1 MLTHLLHLC
10 IKCRLLLFRQLRVK
24 ECRLQNGR
32 VKGKALLSH
41 GAEEPLA
48 EVGHH
53 VPQAVDHGLHMLHLP
68 VFPKV
73 LLLKTLDFAVEIRES
88 YPSVPDISSGSPVNG
103 MRILPI
109 SIRREYSTRPPSSRW
124 RIFIRLRA
132 ALTKTNT
139 SPSRRFIP
147 IRFVTM
153 PLRPLNPRRMFT
165 GRL

>member
-1 MLTHLLHLC
+1 MLIFSVSDSTFQSPRESSLILLTY
-10 IKCRLLLFRQLRVK
+10 
-24 ECRLQNGR
+24 G
-32 VKGKALLSH
+32 LSI
-41 GAEEPLA
+41 A
-48 EVGHH
+48 
-53 VPQAVDHGLHMLHLP
+53 
-68 VFPKV
+68 
-73 LLLKTLDFAVEIRES
+73 DFAVEIRES
-88 YPSVPDISSGSPVNG
+88 YPSIPDISSVSPVNG